1 MGHLSTVAPASS
13 AEADGREEIT
23 MGMLV
28 VTEFISLDGVIDDPG
43 GSDGTEHGGWSF
55 RFPAPEGEQF
65 KLEELRASDAQLLG
79 RVTYEGFAANW
90 PAMAET
96 TGEFGV
102 RMNSMPKFVV
112 STTLTEAT
120 WNNTTIISDNVPDE
134 VAALKGRYEGD
145 VLVAGSSML
154 VDTLRAHELIDE
166 YRLMVHPVV
175 LGTGKRLFKDGATPT
190 DLELVD
196 TRKVGP
202 SVLLLTFG
210 RRARRP
216 DRHRP

>member
-1 MGHLSTVAPASS
+1 LPARW
-13 AEADGREEIT
+13 G
-23 MGMLV
+23 
-28 VTEFISLDGVIDDPG
+28 ISLRWHRRRPQKRTDERRSPWAC
-43 GSDGTEHGGWSF
+43 WS
-55 RFPAPEGEQF
+55 F

-202 SVLLLTFG
+202 SVLLLTY
-210 RRARRP
+210 RP
-216 DRHRP
+216 ASKAA